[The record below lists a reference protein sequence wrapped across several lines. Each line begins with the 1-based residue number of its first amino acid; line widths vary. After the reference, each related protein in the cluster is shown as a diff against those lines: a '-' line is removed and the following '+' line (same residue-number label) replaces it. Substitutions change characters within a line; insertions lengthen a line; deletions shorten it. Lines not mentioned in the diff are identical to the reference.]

1 MIKLTMSM
9 KFFKT
14 IIKVYET
21 ESTMDLAKKL
31 FESLELPFIIIA
43 DIQKTGR
50 GQHKRVWHSPQGG
63 LWFTE
68 VMEIPTP
75 LGLST
80 YISIPIM
87 RVLKRYLKSV
97 KLKWPNDI
105 LFKGKKIAGI
115 LIEIK
120 GSIAFIGI
128 GINVENEIPD
138 QIKNIATSIN
148 EKIKLDKNKIFNEII
163 EEQGNLNS
171 IFFEKGF
178 KYFREEYKKNLI
190 LMNKETSIKTEKI
203 IQGKVKD
210 VTENGELILE
220 TSNGEIIISC
230 GTVISYK

>member
-1 MIKLTMSM
+1 MGR

-14 IIKVYET
+14 IIKVYEI
-21 ESTMDLAKKL
+21 ESAMNFAKKL
-31 FESLELPFIIIA
+31 FKNIKPPFIVVA
-43 DIQKTGR
+43 DIQKKGR
-50 GQHKRVWHSPQGG
+50 GQYKKEWESPYGG

-68 VMEIPTP
+68 VLEINTP

-87 RVLKRYLKSV
+87 RILKKYVQDV
-97 KLKWPNDI
+97 KIKWPNDI
-105 LFKGKKIAGI
+105 LVENKKIAGI

-120 GSIAFIGI
+120 GNIAFIGI

-138 QIKNIATSIN
+138 ELKEIAISLKEKVCLSKNS
-148 EKIKLDKNKIFNEII
+148 IFNEII
-163 EEQGNLNS
+163 KEQENLNN

-190 LMNKETSIKTEKI
+190 LMNKETSIKMEKI
-203 IQGKVKD
+203 IKGTVKD

-220 TSNGEIIISC
+220 TSNGKIIISY

>member
-1 MIKLTMSM
+1 MGR

-14 IIKVYET
+14 IIKVHEI
-21 ESTMDLAKKL
+21 ESAMDFAKNL
-31 FESLELPFIIIA
+31 FENVKPPFIVVA
-43 DIQKTGR
+43 DIQKKGR
-50 GQHKRVWHSPQGG
+50 GQYKREWESPYGG

-68 VMEIPTP
+68 VFEINTP

-87 RVLKRYLKSV
+87 RILKKYVQDV
-97 KLKWPNDI
+97 KIKWPNDI
-105 LFKGKKIAGI
+105 LVENKKIAGI

-120 GSIAFIGI
+120 GNIAFIGI

-138 QIKNIATSIN
+138 ELKEIAISLKEKVCLSKNS
-148 EKIKLDKNKIFNEII
+148 IFNEII
-163 EEQGNLNS
+163 KEQENLNN

-190 LMNKETSIKTEKI
+190 LMNKETSIKMEKI
-203 IQGKVKD
+203 IKGTVKD

-220 TSNGEIIISC
+220 TSNGKIIISY